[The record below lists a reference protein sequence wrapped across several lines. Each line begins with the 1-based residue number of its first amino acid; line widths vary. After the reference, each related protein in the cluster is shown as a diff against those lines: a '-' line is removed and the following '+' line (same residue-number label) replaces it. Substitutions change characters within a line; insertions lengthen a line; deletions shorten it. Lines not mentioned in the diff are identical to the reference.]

1 MNTKKIKEII
11 KFDVGKS
18 IQNKWFVI
26 LNIVV
31 FISILFT
38 TNWSHIEKILDEH
51 NMNFT
56 DMEDVTIQVLDN
68 ENILY
73 GELEKQTSEIDAIK
87 LEKVTENKYSKENI
101 PDDDLI
107 LIEVIKDEIELIKIK
122 LVSKE
127 GISEEIYD
135 IIYDSVKESRNVLF
149 AEKYNITVEELGTLS
164 SEPVIERVLL
174 GVDAENSE
182 TKEMIKTISVLLV
195 YFVLILVTSTIAN
208 TIAQEKTSKSI
219 EYVLTSVSAKEYLLA
234 KVLGVTLTI
243 LTQVLYTAIY
253 YVIGN
258 FINSIILINSGVAQE
273 ATLNG
278 VSFTANVDIDII
290 KYVLVMVIYLIF
302 TVFFVGLVQATLS
315 SKTNSV
321 SEAGNTT
328 TLILFVVIFLYFIS
342 LGAINPY
349 TNVSPFMYIISC
361 LPIVSTFFVPAMM
374 IIGQATTLQIII
386 SFVILIIS
394 VPIVFNICAKHF
406 KNGILDYT
414 TKKKTKN
421 LFGKKEE
428 KEVTL
433 KEKQEY
439 ELKIKFAKKF
449 SFTIGMAL
457 ILFVFLQTVLEIVL
471 SMTLP
476 TVLKDV
482 FDSNTILIIITG
494 LVSTLSMIVSMWF
507 IKTYNPQEKTKANIT
522 GKSAFNFIGV
532 GIALIGIF
540 QIMLPYLYN
549 LFGIDYNIFEKTEI
563 IPEKGFIP
571 SLIFFVVIAVLP
583 AIFEELFCRKAI
595 LNTAKRYGNVFAVV
609 FSALVFSVIHMNFGQ
624 AIFAFIMG
632 VIFGVIAV
640 KTNSVKIT
648 VLLHFLNN
656 AYAALVTI
664 FDGNSIALGI
674 LDNIVIALLIFS
686 FIILVKNVQN
696 LFKIKKEDLKIN
708 SDCKYI
714 IRDYTFI
721 LAVILLVVMFT
732 ATENILKLL

>member
-18 IQNKWFVI
+18 IQNKWFMI
-26 LNIVV
+26 LNIVI

-38 TNWSHIEKILDEH
+38 TNWSHIEKFLDEH

-56 DMEDVTIQVLDN
+56 EMEDVTIQVLDN

-73 GELEKQTSEIDAIK
+73 DELEKQTSEIEAIK

-101 PDDDLI
+101 PDDDII
-107 LIEVIKDEIELIKIK
+107 LVEAVKDETELIKVKII
-122 LVSKE
+122 SKE
-127 GISEEIYD
+127 GISEESYDVIYN
-135 IIYDSVKESRNVLF
+135 SVKESRNALF
-149 AEKYNITVEELGTLS
+149 TGKYNITVEQLEVLS
-164 SEPVIERVLL
+164 TEPAIERVFL

-182 TKEMIKTISVLLV
+182 TKELIKMVSVVLV

-243 LTQVLYTAIY
+243 LTQVLYTGIY

-258 FINSIILINSGVAQE
+258 LINSILLMNSGMVQGVATNSVNI
-273 ATLNG
+273 AST
-278 VSFTANVDIDII
+278 VDMDII
-290 KYVLVMVIYLIF
+290 TYVLVMVAYLIF
-302 TVFFVGLVQATLS
+302 TVFLVGLVQATLS

-349 TNVSPFMYIISC
+349 TNVSPFMYVISC

-374 IIGQATTLQIII
+374 IIGQSTTLQIVI
-386 SFVILIIS
+386 SFVLLIAS
-394 VPIVFNICAKHF
+394 VPLVFNICAKHF

-414 TKKKTKN
+414 TKKKTKK

-428 KEVTL
+428 KELTL
-433 KEKQEY
+433 KEKQEH

-449 SFTIGMAL
+449 SFAIGMAL
-457 ILFVFLQTVLEIVL
+457 ILFVFLQTVLEMIF
-471 SMTLP
+471 SMILP
-476 TVLKDV
+476 TVLKGV
-482 FDSNTILIIITG
+482 FDDNTILIITTG
-494 LVSTLSMIVSMWF
+494 LVSTLSMIISMWF
-507 IKTYNPQEKTKANIT
+507 IKAYDPQEKGKSNIT
-522 GKSAFNFIGV
+522 GKSAFNYIGV
-532 GIALIGIF
+532 GIALMGLC
-540 QIMLPYLYN
+540 QLVLPFIYK
-549 LFGIDYNIFEKTEI
+549 LFGIDYNILESFEVLPGE
-563 IPEKGFIP
+563 GFV
-571 SLIFFVVIAVLP
+571 SGLIFFIVLAVLP

-595 LNTAKRYGNVFAVV
+595 LNSAKRYGNAFAVV
-609 FSALVFSVIHMNFGQ
+609 FSALVFAIIHMNFGQ
-624 AIFAFIMG
+624 AIFAFIIG
-632 VIFGVIAV
+632 LIFGVIAV
-640 KTNSVKIT
+640 KTNSIKIT

-656 AYAALVTI
+656 AYAALLSI
-664 FDGNSIALGI
+664 FEGNQIALGI
-674 LDNIVIALLIFS
+674 INNIVIALLIFS

-696 LFKIKKEDLKIN
+696 IFKIKKEDLKFN
-708 SDCKYI
+708 PDCKYI
-714 IRDYTFI
+714 FRDYTFI
-721 LAVILLVVMFT
+721 LAVILLIVMFA